1 MEYLSPAPV
10 PFTAFGV
17 PPPPGFQ
24 LPSFSPLLFSPAAT
38 QQDQSTVEQQQQELQ
53 DKPHSTGPEQ
63 KDIMGN
69 EQNPQKQ
76 VSFREFVTVAYTWG
90 ADEYDR
96 SSTEVE
102 PLTKNDLIELLLYRA
117 EMQQYT
123 RELLKLR
130 KQAIEAERRKRQR
143 EIAAF
148 QAYQRCS
155 IAAAASAAAAQFA
168 QPAYAPVW
176 DHAAAVAAA
185 AAASAAG
192 PAYVP
197 QQHYYMH
204 QPLDMGFAPSNAPNY
219 GSVMY
224 Y

>member
-38 QQDQSTVEQQQQELQ
+38 HQNQSTVEQEQLQ
-53 DKPHSTGPEQ
+53 DKPHSPVQ
-63 KDIMGN
+63 QDIMSNG
-69 EQNPQKQ
+69 QGPRKQ

-168 QPAYAPVW
+168 QPAYSHVW

-185 AAASAAG
+185 TAASAAG

-219 GSVMY
+219 DSVMY